1 MFFAYGQRHYRQNMH
16 WSQNIPHTVVAIQ
29 RLTGEEITH
38 LHSSWISKQSDDQL
52 LDVDQSPRHF
62 RDV

>member
-1 MFFAYGQRHYRQNMH
+1 MFFAYGQRHYRQKMH
-16 WSQNIPHTVVAIQ
+16 WSQNIPHKVVTIQ
-29 RLTGEEITH
+29 QLTGEEIAH
-38 LHSSWISKQSDDQL
+38 LQSSWIPKQSDHHL